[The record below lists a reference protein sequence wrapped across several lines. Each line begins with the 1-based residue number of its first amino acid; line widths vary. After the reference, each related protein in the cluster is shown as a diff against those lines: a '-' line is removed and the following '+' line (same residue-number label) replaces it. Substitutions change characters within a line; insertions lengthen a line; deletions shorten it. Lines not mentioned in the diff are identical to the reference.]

1 MPNNHES
8 NKVYAPIG
16 VLCQSSGH
24 GKSRCMRQ
32 FSKTHFAVYLA
43 LRTSDDHTYPSK
55 SNASD
60 LFLDHMQQENTS
72 IIFLRS
78 LVNASLNI
86 IESIK
91 NQKHD
96 SNYEEFNLFQP
107 WNNDENNQKIKDFF
121 EKLQEEIELNRK
133 VTTESLIKDIG
144 LKFEKVLANETLF
157 IFLDEGNS
165 LLAQSNV
172 LEEFPSSKHYISKY
186 KVLRR
191 ATQKLFKNIRITFLG
206 KYSII

>member
-1 MPNNHES
+1 M
-8 NKVYAPIG
+8 
-16 VLCQSSGH
+16 
-24 GKSRCMRQ
+24 
-32 FSKTHFAVYLA
+32 
-43 LRTSDDHTYPSK
+43 
-55 SNASD
+55 
-60 LFLDHMQQENTS
+60 
-72 IIFLRS
+72 
-78 LVNASLNI
+78 NI

-172 LEEFPSSKHYISKY
+172 LEEFPSSKHYISM
-186 KVLRR
+186 
-191 ATQKLFKNIRITFLG
+191 ASSPTT
-206 KYSII
+206 SII